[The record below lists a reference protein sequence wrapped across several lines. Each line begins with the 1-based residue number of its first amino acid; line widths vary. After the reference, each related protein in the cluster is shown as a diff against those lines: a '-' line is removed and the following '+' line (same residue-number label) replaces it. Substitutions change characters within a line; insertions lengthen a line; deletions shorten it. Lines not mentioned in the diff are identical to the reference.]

1 MKRTRSN
8 RMRRSENIAGYLFI
22 SPWIIGFLAFGL
34 FPFVATFVISFCRW
48 DIISDTKFVGFEN
61 YAKLLVR
68 GGIESRLFR
77 KSLVNTIYYSALAV
91 PLGIVGGMAI
101 ALLLNKPNRVM
112 RLFRT
117 IYYLPAVTSG
127 VAVAL
132 LWAWLFHADFGLINS
147 SLRKIGI
154 TGPAWLE
161 SQEWAIPALVIMSLW
176 GVGGSMV
183 IYLAGLQA
191 IPKHLYEVA
200 DIDGASWFRKFVH
213 VTLPMLSPTIFFT
226 LILGIIGSFQVFVPA
241 YVMTRGGPGN
251 ATLFYVL
258 NLYFNAFEY
267 FRMGYACALAWF
279 LFLVILVLTLIQFK
293 LAKRWVYY
301 AGELKI

>member
-1 MKRTRSN
+1 MTRKHSS
-8 RMRRSENIAGYLFI
+8 RMRRRENIAGYLFI

-34 FPFVATFVISFCRW
+34 FPFVASFLLSFCRW
-48 DIISDTKFVGFEN
+48 DIISPTEFVGFEN
-61 YAKLLVR
+61 YVKILVR

-77 KSLVNTIYYSALAV
+77 RSLVNTIYYSLLAV
-91 PLGIVGGMAI
+91 PLGIVGGITI
-101 ALLLNKPNRVM
+101 ALLLNKTGRVM

-132 LWAWLFHADFGLINS
+132 LWAWLLHSDFGLINS
-147 SLRKIGI
+147 FLRKLGI

-183 IYLAGLQA
+183 IYLAGLQS

-200 DIDGASWFRKFVH
+200 DIDGASRFCKLVH

-267 FRMGYACALAWF
+267 FRMGYACALAWI
-279 LFLVILVLTLIQFK
+279 LFLIILVLTLIQIKF
-293 LAKRWVYY
+293 AKRWVYY

>member
-1 MKRTRSN
+1 M
-8 RMRRSENIAGYLFI
+8 ENLAGYLFI
-22 SPWIIGFLAFGL
+22 SPWIIGFLLFGL
-34 FPFVATFVISFCRW
+34 FPFLSSFLLSFCRW
-48 DIISDTKFVGFEN
+48 DIITPTQFVGLDN
-61 YAKLLVR
+61 YARILVR
-68 GGIESRLFR
+68 EGIDSRLFR
-77 KSLVNTIYYSALAV
+77 KSLTNTVYYSSLAV
-91 PLGIVGGMAI
+91 PLGMIGGISI
-101 ALLLNKPNRVM
+101 ALLLNKPQRIMRV
-112 RLFRT
+112 FRT

-132 LWAWLFHADFGLINS
+132 LWAWLFNADFGLINS
-147 SLRKIGI
+147 FLRKFGI
-154 TGPAWLE
+154 IGPAWLE
-161 SQEWAIPALVIMSLW
+161 SQEWAIPALVIMGLW

-183 IYLAGLQA
+183 IYLAGLQS

-200 DIDGASWFRKFVH
+200 DIDGASGFRKLIH

-226 LILGIIGSFQVFVPA
+226 LIGGIIASFQVFVPA

-267 FRMGYACALAWF
+267 FRMGHACALAWI
-279 LFLVILVLTLIQFK
+279 LFVIILVLTLIQFK

-301 AGELKI
+301 AGELRT

>member
-1 MKRTRSN
+1 
-8 RMRRSENIAGYLFI
+8 MR
-22 SPWIIGFLAFGL
+22 
-34 FPFVATFVISFCRW
+34 V
-48 DIISDTKFVGFEN
+48 
-61 YAKLLVR
+61 
-68 GGIESRLFR
+68 
-77 KSLVNTIYYSALAV
+77 
-91 PLGIVGGMAI
+91 
-101 ALLLNKPNRVM
+101 
-112 RLFRT
+112 FRT

-132 LWAWLFHADFGLINS
+132 LWAWLFNADFGLINS
-147 SLRKIGI
+147 FLRKFGI
-154 TGPAWLE
+154 IGPAWLE
-161 SQEWAIPALVIMSLW
+161 SQEWAIPALVIMGLW

-183 IYLAGLQA
+183 IYLAGLQS

-200 DIDGASWFRKFVH
+200 DIDGASGFRKLIH

-226 LILGIIGSFQVFVPA
+226 LIGGIIASFQVFVPA

-267 FRMGYACALAWF
+267 FRMGHACALAWI
-279 LFLVILVLTLIQFK
+279 LFVIILVLTLIQFK

-301 AGELKI
+301 AGELRT